1 MAAVGVYSA
10 RMVRPSRSSLW
21 ADVVVNLALLTVA
34 TLVLNAVL
42 FSKVVQ
48 SREADLR
55 ADLAAELSNQLALRL
70 ATLGADL
77 GPMDPERPDRWNELL
92 QGARTPE
99 GESFFAVRTT
109 PGMKAVASLG
119 PWPRE
124 LAEEH
129 SEGDDPLAP
138 GPRARWLLAA
148 TDLRAAVTGRRT
160 ERGEWQPVPGLLRGR
175 VYAVASSPVMTGD
188 RNPLG
193 AVRVVVPVGSVL
205 FGEMHRDSLWVLVS
219 SVAISALL
227 MGLFGYAL
235 FRRRIIK
242 PMEALVAGTESLG
255 GGLFET
261 RLPPGAANELGDIA
275 AAFNSLAAALED
287 YRGTN
292 ERQLSEMRRINE
304 DLQRAQED
312 LVFAEKM
319 ATVGRLAAGVAH
331 EVGNPLASVLG
342 FVEVL
347 EGDPVGLHDDLL
359 PRIRSE
365 LDRIHRII
373 RDLLNFARPASSA
386 DSIDLR
392 DELAKVDVGETV
404 ADSIKLVS
412 VQPRFAELR
421 FDVELREDLPA
432 ACCHQDR
439 LHQVLLNLFVNAGEA
454 MQGRG
459 TVRVEEGDPGDAGK
473 EALVLKVSDDGP
485 GVDPRARSNIFEP
498 FFTTKDVGEG
508 TGLGLAVSARLAE
521 RMGGSLELQRDHPGG
536 ACFHLRLP
544 LWTEGAEL
552 VPPVPEEE
560 PG

>member
-1 MAAVGVYSA
+1 
-10 RMVRPSRSSLW
+10 MVRPSRSSLW

-34 TLVLNAVL
+34 TVVLNAVL

-48 SREADLR
+48 NREADLR
-55 ADLAAELSNQLALRL
+55 ADLAAELSHQLALRL

-77 GPMDPERPDRWNELL
+77 GPMDPQRPERWNDLL

-99 GESFFAVRTT
+99 GESFFAVLTT
-109 PGMKAVASLG
+109 PGLQPVASLG
-119 PWPRE
+119 SWPEE
-124 LAEEH
+124 LAIEQ
-129 SEGDDPLAP
+129 SEDADPLVP

-188 RNPLG
+188 RTPIG

-242 PMEALVAGTESLG
+242 PMEALVASTESLG
-255 GGLFET
+255 GGRFET

-275 AAFNSLAAALED
+275 AAFNSLAAALEE
-287 YRGTN
+287 YRATN
-292 ERQLSEMRRINE
+292 ERQLAEMRRINE

-359 PRIRSE
+359 PRIRTE

-373 RDLLNFARPASSA
+373 RDLLNYARPAVNP
-386 DSIDLR
+386 DSIDSSE
-392 DELAKVDVGETV
+392 ELAKVNVGEVV

-412 VQPRFAELR
+412 VQPRFADLN
-421 FDVELREDLPA
+421 FDVRLREELPA
-432 ACCHQDR
+432 ARCHRDR

-454 MQGRG
+454 MAGKG
-459 TVRVEEGDPGDAGK
+459 TVRVEEAEPGDGAQDT
-473 EALVLKVSDDGP
+473 LVLKVSDDGP

-544 LWTEGAEL
+544 LWTEGTTPSQPLPA
-552 VPPVPEEE
+552 EE
-560 PG
+560 PS